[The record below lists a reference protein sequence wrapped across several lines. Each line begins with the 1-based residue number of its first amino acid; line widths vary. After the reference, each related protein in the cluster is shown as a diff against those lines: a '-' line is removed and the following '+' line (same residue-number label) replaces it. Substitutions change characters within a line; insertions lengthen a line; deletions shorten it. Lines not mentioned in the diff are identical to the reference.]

1 MMSAMTQ
8 NVSELT
14 AIEVRDHLIS
24 GQETVASFTA
34 KLGQFVDAADASVH
48 AFAHREDRVVAMQ
61 ADCLHS
67 DRLSGH
73 LPGPLFGVPV
83 AIKDIMDTLDFPTE
97 YGSVIHQG
105 RYSVTDATV
114 VSRLRAAGA
123 VIFGKTVSTEFA
135 TTEPGPTCNPHN
147 PAHTPGGS
155 SSGSAAA
162 VAAGMVPVALG
173 TQTNGSVIRPASFCG
188 VYAYK
193 PSRGMVPRTGV
204 LEQSPSLDE
213 VGVFARNLAD
223 IAQVA
228 EVLVGDDGHDT
239 ATKGQAPRR
248 FVDVARSEPPLPPK
262 FCFMKT
268 PWWDQVEPEAREA
281 YEAFVDHLGDNVVYL
296 DLPEIVRNVAPWLAT
311 VNDAELAFCLQK
323 EWHNNRARL
332 SSPLLARIE
341 TAMQI
346 PVNDYLAAKDRMS
359 HVMSAFDEY
368 FASYDA
374 ILCPAA
380 LGTAPSGLQS
390 TGNPIMQ
397 TTWSFAGLPCLNLP
411 LLTLSNGL
419 PLGVQAV
426 GAFRN
431 DARLIRSSQ
440 WLVSEFIKRNLA

>member
-213 VGVFARNLAD
+213 VGVFARNLTD

-281 YEAFVDHLGDNVVYL
+281 YEAFVEHLGDNVVYL

-380 LGTAPSGLQS
+380 LGTAPLGLQS

>member
-14 AIEVRDHLIS
+14 AIEVRDHLIN

-114 VSRLRAAGA
+114 VARLRAAGA

-213 VGVFARNLAD
+213 VGVFARNLPD

>member
-281 YEAFVDHLGDNVVYL
+281 YEAFVEHLGDNVVYL